1 MLYFRINKC
10 FNKERFNFNTI
21 TNNQYILYF
30 TNVHGLHRV
39 WLFINE
45 MLAFVYSYCT
55 KAVEHKFYT
64 FYINADKEIKDD
76 KNKEGDVNEQ
86 IKEVE
91 SEEK

>member
-1 MLYFRINKC
+1 MTSQSCDDVIITGNGNLCAFNINLINKER

-55 KAVEHKFYT
+55 
-64 FYINADKEIKDD
+64 II
-76 KNKEGDVNEQ
+76 
-86 IKEVE
+86 
-91 SEEK
+91 